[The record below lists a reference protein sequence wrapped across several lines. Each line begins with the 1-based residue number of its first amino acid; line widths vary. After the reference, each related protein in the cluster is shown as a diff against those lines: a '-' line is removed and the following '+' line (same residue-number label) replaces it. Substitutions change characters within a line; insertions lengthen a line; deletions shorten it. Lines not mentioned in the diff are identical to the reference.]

1 MRDSPVWAN
10 GASVSEALSQ
20 RGTERPFRGLVK
32 FGGEHQEIDAVEVPC
47 LNQGGGG
54 WERRHLNLNFSG
66 QSSSAETDGIAA
78 DNNNALLFSL
88 ALGIGNLLYELRALY
103 YCSGE
108 RCQERGPWWQRLGV
122 ERHEI
127 NKAMRLQCIGKL
139 GPEPNDEVKIRFVS
153 SDDRTHGSGSD
164 RTR

>member
-1 MRDSPVWAN
+1 M
-10 GASVSEALSQ
+10 
-20 RGTERPFRGLVK
+20 
-32 FGGEHQEIDAVEVPC
+32 
-47 LNQGGGG
+47 
-54 WERRHLNLNFSG
+54 
-66 QSSSAETDGIAA
+66 
-78 DNNNALLFSL
+78 LFSL

-139 GPEPNDEVKIRFVS
+139 GPEPNDES
-153 SDDRTHGSGSD
+153 QN
-164 RTR
+164 